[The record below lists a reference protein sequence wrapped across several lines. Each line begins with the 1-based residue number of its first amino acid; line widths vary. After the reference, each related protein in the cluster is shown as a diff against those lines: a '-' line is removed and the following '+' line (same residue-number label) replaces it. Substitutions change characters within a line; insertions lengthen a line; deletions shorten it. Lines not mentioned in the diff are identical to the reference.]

1 LKKKEILQKKVTVWR
16 GSGNSMCF
24 SVLKLC
30 TVWYG
35 ASLGGPKLV
44 NRYILWFFNIRFDKY
59 LTASH
64 LSPFWQEQKNP
75 AQNAFG

>member
-1 LKKKEILQKKVTVWR
+1 VVTVKNKTTKKGFAKERNFAKESNSGWH
-16 GSGNSMCF
+16 GSDNSMCF

-44 NRYILWFFNIRFDKY
+44 NRYIL
-59 LTASH
+59 
-64 LSPFWQEQKNP
+64 
-75 AQNAFG
+75 